1 MLSRF
6 APLHTCIWTRHSSC
20 CFVGFRGSLSDADM
34 DDAGVLIN
42 GCHLTVLSLN
52 LNHIGNAGC
61 RKLLSHLSNV
71 PTLSELSL
79 RYNGITG
86 DSLDCI
92 SNFIRPPLLLSSPP
106 EKHRSISLLDIAGE
120 PLSRAEEQ
128 SLQSLGDSSCTLHY
142 SHFTPLYSISLL
154 LTHSM
159 EVAEV
164 DFSLDTAMNVEL
176 PYDDVPLEGPMDQPS
191 VNRCAL
197 FVLEALHKRL
207 MERNP

>member
-1 MLSRF
+1 MR
-6 APLHTCIWTRHSSC
+6 SSC
-20 CFVGFRGSLSDADM
+20 CSVGFRSSLSDADM

-52 LNHIGNAGC
+52 LNHIGNSGC

-92 SNFIRPPLLLSSPP
+92 SSFIRFPLIFSSLP
-106 EKHRSISLLDIAGE
+106 EKHHSISLLDIAGE

-128 SLQSLGDSSCTLHY
+128 SLQSLVDSSCTLHY
-142 SHFTPLYSISLL
+142 SHFTPLYPSPLL
-154 LTHSM
+154 LIHSI

-164 DFSLDTAMNVEL
+164 DFSPDTAMNVEL

-207 MERNP
+207 METDP